1 MVSFPSAA
9 VGEPQAVN
17 RQVLKCYVEGRSH
30 TCEAEQLRA
39 LVEEAGTVPSRIE
52 IGNGADVELS
62 ETLVIPKGADIEF
75 VNTLRLPFGDSR
87 IIRADGSFTGSLIRV
102 EKGAKLTLSQ
112 DPSSNDERLI
122 IDSRAQY
129 EHVVKGSSFA
139 PTVDV
144 RGELVMNEGSIT
156 GARKLTGSHEGAV
169 TVTGEDAKFTL
180 NGGSVTDNQRK
191 LGSASSTQY
200 GAANVALYKG
210 ATMVMNGGEVSNG
223 RTETSDAYG
232 ETGGIGVFDGAHL
245 TVNGGKI
252 TDNHGWVGNINA
264 FNWQQS
270 VCSKEDTAATRA
282 RVDING
288 GEISN
293 GSAAFGGGGINIF
306 GNADVTMN
314 GGTIKDNYA
323 SNGGGVNAMDLY
335 VWGASGTW
343 AEVAGDGKDCGFT
356 PEEWTKVSPGSFTM
370 NGGSITG
377 NTSSRTG
384 GGINVVSNGV
394 HVNAGLIESN
404 EARQQGGGVY
414 IATKSYAAHFKD
426 ALITE
431 NEATS
436 DRGVAFGGGIWLC
449 PTGNL
454 TMHVTNGAAVFE
466 NIASRERASGQWGD
480 DIAHD
485 NYGTASKAGVRLDS
499 RMLGGGMPA
508 YYKDGSYSS
517 DRFDPENPGKKQV
530 FDGTARDSDD
540 SSDYRTSISNEGLKT
555 VANAQAK
562 DAARSWARLTI
573 SKNKA
578 PRGGGIGSN
587 GGVVF
592 GTPGSTSVDVKKE
605 WKDSD
610 GGPLAAKSM
619 VPVEVQLW
627 GSVAGEKFPVGKP
640 VTLNAANKWQH
651 TFKDLPKTKT
661 VDGEQVEIKYSVEE
675 QGVASATATVE
686 MSGSAKDGL
695 TISAPAAVTPVKFQL
710 MESTGGEKSP
720 VGEPV
725 ELNADNDWTH
735 TFKDLPATK
744 EVEGKQVDITYSTKE
759 LGVSGFTFRITGD
772 AKSGF
777 TITNTPTQPPT
788 TEVSVNK
795 VWKSFDGLDLDSAL
809 MTPVKVQLMKTVAG
823 EDSTVGEPVEL
834 NADNNWAHTFKD
846 LPQFE
851 IVDGKRNQVTYT
863 VKERTIDGFSSKV
876 TGTAKDGFVVSNTQ
890 TPPPTTAVDVTKVWE
905 AFDGSQLDASETV
918 PVKVQLLESTGG
930 EKSPVGDP
938 VELNAENGW
947 KYSFTDLPQWK
958 LVDGKKV
965 DVTYSVEELT
975 VEGFTSKVTGDAE
988 KGFTIT
994 NTQTPPPV
1002 TSVDVTKVW
1011 KDAEGN
1017 ALDADSTVPVKVQL
1031 LESTGGEKSPVGDPV
1046 ELNAENGWKYS
1057 FKDLPQWKLVDGKKV
1072 DVTYS
1077 LEELTVE
1084 GFTSKVTGDAASG
1097 FTITNTQTPPP
1108 STPPTSPTPPA
1119 TPPTPPATPPA
1130 PPSTPPAQETPGKPH
1145 LPLPRTGVEVGAAA
1159 ALALVFMGIGVVLIK
1174 RRKA

>member
-30 TCEAEQLRA
+30 MCEEGQLRA
-39 LVEEAGTVPSRIE
+39 LVEEAGTIPSRIE

-62 ETLVIPKGADIEF
+62 KTLVIPAGADIEF

-156 GARKLTGSHEGAV
+156 GARKLTGSYEGAV

-210 ATMVMNGGEVSNG
+210 ATMVMNGGEISKG

-293 GSAAFGGGGINIF
+293 GSAAFGGGGINVF

-343 AEVAGDGKDCGFT
+343 AEVAGDGKACGFT

-377 NTSSRTG
+377 NTASRTG

-394 HVNAGLIESN
+394 HVNAGLIEGN

-466 NIASRERASGQWGD
+466 NIASRERASDQWGD

-499 RMLGGGMPA
+499 RMLGGGIPA

-592 GTPGSTSVDVKKE
+592 GTPESTTIEVKKE
-605 WKDSD
+605 WKGSD
-610 GGPLAAKSM
+610 GSQLASEST
-619 VPVEVQLW
+619 VPVKVQLW
-627 GSVAGEKFPVGKP
+627 ASVDGEKFPVGHP
-640 VTLNAANKWQH
+640 VTLNGENEWKY
-651 TFKDLPKTKT
+651 TFTDLPKSKT
-661 VDGEQVEIKYSVEE
+661 VDGEQVPVSYTVEE
-675 QGVASATATVE
+675 VA
-686 MSGSAKDGL
+686 
-695 TISAPAAVTPVKFQL
+695 
-710 MESTGGEKSP
+710 
-720 VGEPV
+720 
-725 ELNADNDWTH
+725 
-735 TFKDLPATK
+735 
-744 EVEGKQVDITYSTKE
+744 VEG
-759 LGVSGFTFRITGD
+759 FTSKVTGD
-772 AKSGF
+772 AEKGF
-777 TITNTPTQPPT
+777 TITNTQTPPTPPT

-795 VWKSFDGLDLDSAL
+795 VWKSFDGEDLDPVL
-809 MTPVKVQLMKTVAG
+809 TMPVKVQLTKTVDG
-823 EDSTVGEPVEL
+823 KTSPVGEPVEL
-834 NADNNWAHTFKD
+834 NAESGWTHTFKD
-846 LPQFE
+846 LPEWQ
-851 IVDGKRNQVTYT
+851 
-863 VKERTIDGFSSKV
+863 
-876 TGTAKDGFVVSNTQ
+876 
-890 TPPPTTAVDVTKVWE
+890 
-905 AFDGSQLDASETV
+905 
-918 PVKVQLLESTGG
+918 
-930 EKSPVGDP
+930 
-938 VELNAENGW
+938 
-947 KYSFTDLPQWK
+947 

-965 DVTYSVEELT
+965 DIAYSVEELE
-975 VEGFTSKVTGDAE
+975 VDGFTSKVTGDAE

-1011 KDAEGN
+1011 KSADGSV
-1017 ALDADSTVPVKVQL
+1017 LDADSTVPVKVQL

-1057 FKDLPQWKLVDGKKV
+1057 FNDLPQWKLVDGKKV

-1077 LEELTVE
+1077 VEELNVE
-1084 GFTSKVTGDAASG
+1084 GFTSKVMGDAASG

-1108 STPPTSPTPPA
+1108 STPPTPPS
-1119 TPPTPPATPPA
+1119 TPPTPPVTPPE
-1130 PPSTPPAQETPGKPH
+1130 PPSTPPAQATPGEPR
-1145 LPLPRTGVEVGAAA
+1145 LPLPRTGVEVGVVA
-1159 ALALVFMGIGVVLIK
+1159 ALALVFMGIGVVLVE

>member
-30 TCEAEQLRA
+30 MCEEGQLRA
-39 LVEEAGTVPSRIE
+39 LVEEAGTIPSRIE

-62 ETLVIPKGADIEF
+62 KTLVIPAGADIEF

-156 GARKLTGSHEGAV
+156 GARKLTGSYEGAV

-210 ATMVMNGGEVSNG
+210 ATMVMNGGEISKG

-293 GSAAFGGGGINIF
+293 GSAAFGGGGINVF

-343 AEVAGDGKDCGFT
+343 AEVAGDGKACGFT

-377 NTSSRTG
+377 NTASRTG

-394 HVNAGLIESN
+394 HVNAGLIEGN

-466 NIASRERASGQWGD
+466 NIASRERASDQWGD

-499 RMLGGGMPA
+499 RMLGGGIPA

-592 GTPGSTSVDVKKE
+592 GTPESTTIEVKKE
-605 WKDSD
+605 WKGSD
-610 GGPLAAKSM
+610 GSQLASEST
-619 VPVEVQLW
+619 VPVKVQLW
-627 GSVAGEKFPVGKP
+627 ASVDGEKFPVGHP
-640 VTLNAANKWQH
+640 VTLNGENEWKY
-651 TFKDLPKTKT
+651 TFTDLPKSKT
-661 VDGEQVEIKYSVEE
+661 VDGEQVPVSYTVEE
-675 QGVASATATVE
+675 VA
-686 MSGSAKDGL
+686 
-695 TISAPAAVTPVKFQL
+695 
-710 MESTGGEKSP
+710 
-720 VGEPV
+720 
-725 ELNADNDWTH
+725 
-735 TFKDLPATK
+735 
-744 EVEGKQVDITYSTKE
+744 VEG
-759 LGVSGFTFRITGD
+759 FTSKVTGD
-772 AKSGF
+772 AEKGF
-777 TITNTPTQPPT
+777 TITNTQTPPTPPT

-795 VWKSFDGLDLDSAL
+795 VWKSFDGEDLDPVL
-809 MTPVKVQLMKTVAG
+809 TMPVKVQLTKTVDG
-823 EDSTVGEPVEL
+823 KTSPVGEPVEL
-834 NADNNWAHTFKD
+834 NAESGWTHTFKD
-846 LPQFE
+846 LPEWQ
-851 IVDGKRNQVTYT
+851 
-863 VKERTIDGFSSKV
+863 
-876 TGTAKDGFVVSNTQ
+876 
-890 TPPPTTAVDVTKVWE
+890 
-905 AFDGSQLDASETV
+905 
-918 PVKVQLLESTGG
+918 
-930 EKSPVGDP
+930 
-938 VELNAENGW
+938 
-947 KYSFTDLPQWK
+947 

-965 DVTYSVEELT
+965 DIAYSVEELE
-975 VEGFTSKVTGDAE
+975 VDGFTSKVTGDAE

-1002 TSVDVTKVW
+1002 TSVDATKVW
-1011 KDAEGN
+1011 KSADGSV
-1017 ALDADSTVPVKVQL
+1017 LDADSTVPVKVQL
-1031 LESTGGEKSPVGDPV
+1031 LESTVGEKSPVGDPV

-1057 FKDLPQWKLVDGKKV
+1057 FNDLPQWKLVDGKKV

-1077 LEELTVE
+1077 VEELNVE
-1084 GFTSKVTGDAASG
+1084 GFTSKVMGDAASG

-1108 STPPTSPTPPA
+1108 STPPTPPS
-1119 TPPTPPATPPA
+1119 TPPTPPVTPPE
-1130 PPSTPPAQETPGKPH
+1130 PPSTPPAQATPGEPR
-1145 LPLPRTGVEVGAAA
+1145 LPLPRTGVEVGVVA
-1159 ALALVFMGIGVVLIK
+1159 ALALVFMGIGVVLVE

>member
-1 MVSFPSAA
+1 M
-9 VGEPQAVN
+9 
-17 RQVLKCYVEGRSH
+17 
-30 TCEAEQLRA
+30 
-39 LVEEAGTVPSRIE
+39 EEAGTIPSRIE

-62 ETLVIPKGADIEF
+62 KTLVIPAGADIEF

-156 GARKLTGSHEGAV
+156 GARKLTGSYEGAV

-210 ATMVMNGGEVSNG
+210 ATMVMNGGEISKG

-293 GSAAFGGGGINIF
+293 GSAAFGGGGINAF

-343 AEVAGDGKDCGFT
+343 AEVAGDGKACGFT

-377 NTSSRTG
+377 NTASRTG

-394 HVNAGLIESN
+394 HVNAGLIEGN

-449 PTGNL
+449 PPGNL

-466 NIASRERASGQWGD
+466 NIASRERASDQWGD

-499 RMLGGGMPA
+499 RMLGGGIPA

-592 GTPGSTSVDVKKE
+592 GTPESTTIEVKKE
-605 WKDSD
+605 WKGSD
-610 GGPLAAKSM
+610 GSQLASEST
-619 VPVEVQLW
+619 VPVKVQLW
-627 GSVAGEKFPVGKP
+627 ASVDGEKFPVGHP
-640 VTLNAANKWQH
+640 VTLNGENEWKY
-651 TFKDLPKTKT
+651 TFTDLPKSKT
-661 VDGEQVEIKYSVEE
+661 VDGEQVPVSYTVEE
-675 QGVASATATVE
+675 VA
-686 MSGSAKDGL
+686 
-695 TISAPAAVTPVKFQL
+695 
-710 MESTGGEKSP
+710 
-720 VGEPV
+720 
-725 ELNADNDWTH
+725 
-735 TFKDLPATK
+735 
-744 EVEGKQVDITYSTKE
+744 VEG
-759 LGVSGFTFRITGD
+759 FTSKVTGD
-772 AKSGF
+772 AEKGF
-777 TITNTPTQPPT
+777 TITNTQTPPTPPT

-795 VWKSFDGLDLDSAL
+795 VWKSFDGKDLDPAL
-809 MTPVKVQLMKTVAG
+809 TMPVKVQLTKT
-823 EDSTVGEPVEL
+823 
-834 NADNNWAHTFKD
+834 
-846 LPQFE
+846 
-851 IVDGKRNQVTYT
+851 VDGK
-863 VKERTIDGFSSKV
+863 
-876 TGTAKDGFVVSNTQ
+876 
-890 TPPPTTAVDVTKVWE
+890 TT
-905 AFDGSQLDASETV
+905 
-918 PVKVQLLESTGG
+918 
-930 EKSPVGDP
+930 PVGDP
-938 VELNAENGW
+938 VELNAENDW
-947 KYSFTDLPQWK
+947 SHAFTDLPEWQ
-958 LVDGKKV
+958 LVDGKKASIS
-965 DVTYSVEELT
+965 YSVEEL
-975 VEGFTSKVTGDAE
+975 EGDGFTSKVTGDAE

-1011 KDAEGN
+1011 KSADGSV
-1017 ALDADSTVPVKVQL
+1017 LDADSTVPVKVQL

-1057 FKDLPQWKLVDGKKV
+1057 FNDLPQWKLVDGKKV

-1077 LEELTVE
+1077 VEELNVE
-1084 GFTSKVTGDAASG
+1084 GFTSKVMGDAASG

-1108 STPPTSPTPPA
+1108 STPPTPPS
-1119 TPPTPPATPPA
+1119 TPPTPPVTPPE
-1130 PPSTPPAQETPGKPH
+1130 PPSTPPAQATPGEPR
-1145 LPLPRTGVEVGAAA
+1145 LPLPRTGVEVGVVA
-1159 ALALVFMGIGVVLIK
+1159 ALALVFMGIGVVLVE

>member
-1 MVSFPSAA
+1 MC
-9 VGEPQAVN
+9 E
-17 RQVLKCYVEGRSH
+17 EG
-30 TCEAEQLRA
+30 QLRA
-39 LVEEAGTVPSRIE
+39 LVEEAGTIPSRIE

-62 ETLVIPKGADIEF
+62 KTLVIPAGADIEF

-156 GARKLTGSHEGAV
+156 GARKLTGSYEGAV

-210 ATMVMNGGEVSNG
+210 ATMVMNGGEISKG

-293 GSAAFGGGGINIF
+293 GSAAFGGGGINVF

-343 AEVAGDGKDCGFT
+343 AEVAGDGKACGFT

-377 NTSSRTG
+377 NTASRTG

-466 NIASRERASGQWGD
+466 NIASRERASDQWGD

-592 GTPGSTSVDVKKE
+592 GTPESTTIEVKKE
-605 WKDSD
+605 WKGSD
-610 GGPLAAKSM
+610 GSQLASEST
-619 VPVEVQLW
+619 VPVKVQLW
-627 GSVAGEKFPVGKP
+627 ASVDGEKFPVGHP
-640 VTLNAANKWQH
+640 VTLNGENEWKY
-651 TFKDLPKTKT
+651 TFTDLPKSKT
-661 VDGEQVEIKYSVEE
+661 VDGEQVPVSYTVEE
-675 QGVASATATVE
+675 VAVE
-686 MSGSAKDGL
+686 GFTSKVTGDAEKGFTITNTQTPPTPPTTEVSVNKVWKSFDGEDLDPVL
-695 TISAPAAVTPVKFQL
+695 TMPVKVQL
-710 MESTGGEKSP
+710 TKTVDGKTSP

-975 VEGFTSKVTGDAE
+975 VEGFTSKVM
-988 KGFTIT
+988 
-994 NTQTPPPV
+994 
-1002 TSVDVTKVW
+1002 
-1011 KDAEGN
+1011 
-1017 ALDADSTVPVKVQL
+1017 
-1031 LESTGGEKSPVGDPV
+1031 
-1046 ELNAENGWKYS
+1046 
-1057 FKDLPQWKLVDGKKV
+1057 
-1072 DVTYS
+1072 
-1077 LEELTVE
+1077 
-1084 GFTSKVTGDAASG
+1084 GDAASG

-1108 STPPTSPTPPA
+1108 STPPTPPTPPS
-1119 TPPTPPATPPA
+1119 TPPTPPVTPPE
-1130 PPSTPPAQETPGKPH
+1130 PPSTPPAQATPGEPR
-1145 LPLPRTGVEVGAAA
+1145 LPLPRTGVEVGVVAV
-1159 ALALVFMGIGVVLIK
+1159 LAVVFMGIGVVLVK